1 MKNNVNKIL
10 VLFFV
15 TLAIGFS
22 QDNYSLSFDGAGD
35 YIELAPSSNLAASN
49 NELTVES
56 WIKVSSSN
64 NNAHSSVFGARLGY
78 GYVLYAGSNDI
89 NVPGAANF
97 VIFTSD
103 NSWNELQGNID
114 LRDDQ
119 WHHVAAT
126 YDGTV
131 AKLYIDGELDNEIY
145 FNTDYLST
153 LDGGN

>member
-1 MKNNVNKIL
+1 MKRLLLKYFNVL
-10 VLFFV
+10 LFLWGSF
-15 TLAIGFS
+15 LFS
-22 QDNYSLSFDGAGD
+22 QNHSLSFDGAGD
-35 YIELAPSSNLAASN
+35 YVELAPSSNLAASN

-64 NNAHSSVFGARLGY
+64 NNAHSSIFGARLGY

-103 NSWNELQGNID
+103 NSWNELQGNTD

-119 WHHVAAT
+119 WHHVA
-126 YDGTV
+126 
-131 AKLYIDGELDNEIY
+131 LI
-145 FNTDYLST
+145 
-153 LDGGN
+153 